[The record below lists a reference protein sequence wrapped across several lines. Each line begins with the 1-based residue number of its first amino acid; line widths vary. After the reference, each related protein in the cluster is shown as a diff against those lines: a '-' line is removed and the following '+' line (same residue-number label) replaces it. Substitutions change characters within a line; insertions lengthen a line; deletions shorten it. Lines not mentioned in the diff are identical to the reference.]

1 MQLGLVSTPAY
12 RLLQRV
18 APVEEVVA
26 RPSPADSQRRQ
37 AGASAD
43 QLSQPLRL
51 PTTAES
57 ENARRHYDY
66 SRIEAVPGR
75 TAQALREYTEI
86 AEGAEREQLQA
97 QLGLDMF
104 A

>member
-18 APVEEVVA
+18 APVEEIVG
-26 RPSPADSQRRQ
+26 RPSPADSHRRQ
-37 AGASAD
+37 ADD
-43 QLSQPLRL
+43 QRPQPLRL
-51 PTTAES
+51 PTTTES

-86 AEGAEREQLQA
+86 ADGPEREQLQA

-104 A
+104 V